1 MARVP
6 IVCILSLLVSACGP
20 GPDGEP
26 ATETTLSTPS
36 QVAFQLEERDLFPE
50 GIAYDPVTER
60 FFLGSLL
67 KSKIISVS
75 MSGEVDTL
83 LDMEQLGLG
92 GILGMV
98 VNPRERVLWAA
109 FHQAADQVGADTTVG
124 FRTGIHKI
132 DLEDGRLIR
141 SYSVEKTEENHLF
154 NDIAL
159 AADGTIYITSFATGT
174 LYRISSESDELEE
187 WLPMP
192 EGVSTNGIAMGPDGR
207 FLLVVGSDQIYRVEI
222 ETGETVQLGVPEG
235 EFLGSGDGLYFHDG
249 GLVVL
254 AIHMENDEY
263 HHRVLRLHLS
273 DDQTAVTRVQ
283 ILDQDHPLYA
293 FPTTGALV
301 DGWLYY
307 IATAQFDK
315 LDGEGN
321 VAPWDELSDI
331 YILKVE
337 VPR

>member
-1 MARVP
+1 MIRVLAVF
-6 IVCILSLLVSACGP
+6 IVTFMVSSCGP
-20 GPDGEP
+20 DSDAQSGSQEG
-26 ATETTLSTPS
+26 LSTPS

-60 FFLGSLL
+60 FFLGSLR
-67 KSKIISVS
+67 KSKIIGVS
-75 MSGEVDTL
+75 MAGEVGTL
-83 LDMEQLGLG
+83 LDREALGTG

-109 FHQAADQVGADTTVG
+109 FHQAADQVGADPTVP
-124 FRTGIHKI
+124 FRTGIHRI

-141 SYSVEKTEENHLF
+141 SYSVEKLEENHLF

-159 AADGTIYITSFATGT
+159 AADGTVYITSFATGT

-187 WLPMP
+187 WLAMP

-207 FLLVVGSDQIYRVEI
+207 FLFVVGSDQIYRVEI
-222 ETGETVQLGVPEG
+222 ETGETVQLGVPDG
-235 EFLGSGDGLYFHDG
+235 ESLGYGDGLYFHDG
-249 GLVVL
+249 GLVIL
-254 AIHMENDEY
+254 AVHAEDDEY

-273 DDQTAVTRVQ
+273 DDLSAVTRIQV
-283 ILDQDHPLYA
+283 LDQDHPLYA

-301 DGWLYY
+301 AGWLYY
-307 IATAQFDK
+307 IASAQFDK

-337 VPR
+337 VPQ